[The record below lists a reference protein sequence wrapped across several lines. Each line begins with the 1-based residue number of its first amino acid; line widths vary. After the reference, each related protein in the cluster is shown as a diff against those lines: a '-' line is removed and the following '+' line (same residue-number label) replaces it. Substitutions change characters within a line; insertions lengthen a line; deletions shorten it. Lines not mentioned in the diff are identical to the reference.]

1 MAKQSTAF
9 TTREEAL
16 EQRQWKVLDAEGRA
30 LGRLATQVA
39 VLLRG
44 KNKPT
49 FTPHVDCGDFVIV
62 LNASKVKLS
71 GKKETD
77 KIFYRHTGFPGGIKA
92 TPAAKM
98 RDENPE
104 KLIRDAVEGMLP
116 KNRLSRQLI
125 TKLKVYPASDHPH
138 EAQQPVTLDVA
149 SMNSKNVR

>member
-9 TTREEAL
+9 TTREAAL
-16 EQRQWKVLDAEGRA
+16 EQRQWKLLDAEGRA

-77 KIFYRHTGFPGGIKA
+77 KIFYHYSGFPGGMKA
-92 TPAAKM
+92 TTAAK
-98 RDENPE
+98 RRAENPE

-125 TKLKVYPASDHPH
+125 NKLKVYPATDHPH
-138 EAQQPVTLDVA
+138 EAQQAEFVSPQD
-149 SMNSKNVR
+149 